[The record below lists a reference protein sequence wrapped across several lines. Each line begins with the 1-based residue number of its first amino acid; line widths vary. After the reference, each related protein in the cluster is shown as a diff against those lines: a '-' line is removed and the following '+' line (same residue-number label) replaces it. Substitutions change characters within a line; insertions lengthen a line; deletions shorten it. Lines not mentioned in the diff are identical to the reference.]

1 MSKKGGFG
9 GVCGHAHDPCR
20 LAIRAKPAQAEFW
33 EASSSFGKAELGLEL
48 ERGIGIRQGGSM
60 IPSRSEQPIGEA
72 KLSCR
77 EVASIFSP
85 PFSFHTA
92 LAIRQGCVLFL
103 SWPLRVD
110 SWKEEIGAG
119 TVRQGGAWGEAG
131 FILFILPLP
140 GPAAAAWPGFCVED
154 SGRRLSELGAR
165 TLVCSCAFTSQGSA
179 LAVRQG
185 LIENLSWPL
194 ELKFRDGSLVEKI
207 RVP

>member
-20 LAIRAKPAQAEFW
+20 LAIRAKPAQAEFGKLGLCTFGK
-33 EASSSFGKAELGLEL
+33 EAKIGIEGLGLGLLEGASSSFGKAELLGLRVRKGYRHSA
-48 ERGIGIRQGGSM
+48 RGINDSVKIWSVRALGC
-60 IPSRSEQPIGEA
+60 SRPFHFSAEQPIGEA

-131 FILFILPLP
+131 FILFILPLVSSEFGKRVVP
-140 GPAAAAWPGFCVED
+140 GRGF
-154 SGRRLSELGAR
+154 G
-165 TLVCSCAFTSQGSA
+165 
-179 LAVRQG
+179 
-185 LIENLSWPL
+185 
-194 ELKFRDGSLVEKI
+194 
-207 RVP
+207 